1 RGEMRLPRP
10 VCGRQTQFNAERPP
24 TVPITPLHLGPA
36 LVLKAGTGKTMSL
49 TVFAFSQVAMDVEVL
64 VRIIIDADRLHGF
77 SNTIF
82 GASIVLFPSVLLGRP
97 VCRAFLNWWNRN
109 LSAKQ
114 RELLAVDP
122 KISWLAAWSGGIL
135 GVYSHWF
142 LDAMMHAD
150 ALAVWPLARGNP
162 FIDWLSIGEINGLCL
177 GSLVVGLLAF
187 GVMAG
192 IRRIRKQVSLSNS
205 R

>member
-1 RGEMRLPRP
+1 MP
-10 VCGRQTQFNAERPP
+10 V
-24 TVPITPLHLGPA
+24 TPLHLGPA
-36 LVLKAGTGKTMSL
+36 MVLKAGTGKTMSL

-64 VRIIIDADRLHGF
+64 VRIAIDADRLHGF
-77 SNTIF
+77 TNTIL
-82 GASIVLFPSVLLGRP
+82 GASVVLFPAVLLGRP
-97 VCRAFLNWWNRN
+97 VCRAFLSWWNRN

-114 RELLAVDP
+114 SELLSVDP
-122 KISWLAAWSGGIL
+122 DISWLAAWSGGIF

-150 ALAVWPLARGNP
+150 ALAVWPMVHGNP

-177 GSLVVGLLAF
+177 GSLAVGLFALC
-187 GVMAG
+187 VMAG
-192 IRRIRKQVSLSNS
+192 IRRMRNQIGVSNK